1 MMLENMERGRL
12 LQAVELLS
20 KHGDLDDES
29 LVAEL
34 TNAGFSTVEAN
45 LLVVLLPS
53 AFSRPLLEKAGITDF
68 ASSISAPTRRGGRVD
83 IPFRTWPMYGEAV
96 TLAREHYQSGIL
108 NQDAYKRITLR
119 SAEVNALSRA
129 LNEGADVKGGS
140 IACAIVWPCAE
151 DLGYETQFEEETET
165 VKPWWKKLVGR

>member
-1 MMLENMERGRL
+1 MERGRL

-20 KHGDLDDES
+20 KRADRDNES
-29 LVAEL
+29 MVAEL
-34 TNAGFSTVEAN
+34 TNAGFSKLEAN
-45 LLVVLLPS
+45 LLVVLMPT

-83 IPFRTWPMYGEAV
+83 IPLRTWPMFGEALA
-96 TLAREHYQSGIL
+96 LAREHDQSGIL
-108 NQDAYKRITLR
+108 DQDAYKRITLR
-119 SAEVNALSRA
+119 SAEVNALNRA
-129 LNEGADVKGGS
+129 LNEGADVKGGA
-140 IACAIVWPCAE
+140 IASAIIWPCAE